1 MNQQTESRSS
11 AKEQSLA
18 MVLLLITT
26 ILWGS
31 TFIITNKLT
40 QIIPPMFYMFLRYI
54 IGFIVFL
61 PFIGRLRKFTKKQFM
76 IGFIAGTL
84 VWASFSVQTIGIKLT
99 TATKSAFI
107 TGLSVIMVPIFSALF
122 FKDKIST
129 RIWISTI
136 IALIGV
142 SVMSI
147 IGLEKISIGDLLVLL
162 CDVFYAIYI
171 IYLSRNLK
179 SVDII
184 GISTIIVFLIALYSL
199 IASIIFED
207 FNYTFKNMNY
217 ILENSWILLLLLY
230 MGICATSIATLTQ
243 NFGQRHL
250 SSTQAAII
258 FATEPLFA
266 TFFAVLGDES
276 LNLQII
282 IGGTL
287 ILVGILLSIKKSD
300 RDRSFNS
307 KIELNEL
314 NKGDI

>member
-1 MNQQTESRSS
+1 MDQQTEPKSS
-11 AKEQSLA
+11 AKQQSIA

-54 IGFIVFL
+54 IGFFVFL

-147 IGLEKISIGDLLVLL
+147 IGLEKFAIGDLLVLI

-179 SVDII
+179 SIDII
-184 GISTIIVFLIALYSL
+184 GVSTIIVFFISLYSL
-199 IASIIFED
+199 IASILFED
-207 FNYTFKNMNY
+207 FNYTFKNMNN
-217 ILENSWILLLLLY
+217 IFENSGILLLLLY

-243 NFGQRHL
+243 NFGQKHL
-250 SSTQAAII
+250 SSTKAAII

-266 TFFAVLGDES
+266 TFFAVLGNES

-282 IGGTL
+282 IGGIIIL
-287 ILVGILLSIKKSD
+287 IGILLSIEKPGNVND
-300 RDRSFNS
+300 FNTE
-307 KIELNEL
+307 IEVKEL
-314 NKGDI
+314 NKG